1 MLSVGVDR
9 LKGCH
14 VFAIGRSWAAE
25 TLNSINECLL
35 LENIEAD
42 VQVKG
47 KSDQICLVDH
57 HLTNVP
63 FFPLAGL

>member
-1 MLSVGVDR
+1 MLSVGVDG

-25 TLNSINECLL
+25 TEGLL

-42 VQVKG
+42 VQVKE
-47 KSDQICLVDH
+47 KKKWSDLSTWSP
-57 HLTNVP
+57 LTNVP